1 MGMEWKGREIY
12 MKKALEVSISG
23 IKCDKQ
29 SCGFRD
35 DSVKVEDYD
44 KWLNKTCPKCNS
56 NLLSET
62 KYSNAQLLIKA
73 NRIIN
78 NMRPEQLRDFVGNF
92 ENSEK
97 EQVSVE
103 LNSTDDTE
111 LADNSFQKYLR
122 SLLKDREREEKLYE
136 VKYNLNGTDI
146 TRVVPVI
153 AESRE
158 LAILMV
164 ENPQRTIINVTTA
177 D

>member
-1 MGMEWKGREIY
+1 MGMEWKGRKIY

-29 SCGFRD
+29 SCGF

-44 KWLNKTCPKCNS
+44 KWLNKTYPKRNS

-62 KYSNAQLLIKA
+62 KSSNAQLLIKA
-73 NRIIN
+73 NKIIN
-78 NMRPEQLRDFVGNF
+78 NMRPEQLRDFVENF
-92 ENSEK
+92 ENSEN
-97 EQVSVE
+97 EQVRVE
-103 LNSTDDTE
+103 LNSTGDTE

-122 SLLKDREREEKLYE
+122 SLLQDREREEKLYKVE
-136 VKYNLNGTDI
+136 YNLNGTDI

-158 LAILMV
+158 YAIQMV
-164 ENPQRTIINVTTA
+164 ENPQRTIINVTTE